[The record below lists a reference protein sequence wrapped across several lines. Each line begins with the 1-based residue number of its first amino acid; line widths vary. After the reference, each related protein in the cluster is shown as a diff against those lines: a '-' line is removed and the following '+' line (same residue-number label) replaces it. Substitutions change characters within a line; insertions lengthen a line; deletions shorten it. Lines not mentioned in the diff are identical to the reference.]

1 MPKGKIPSKVAKKQ
15 TPQQQPTKT
24 LSALEQQYA
33 ARYGNVPLPKVA
45 AAPMPTVRS
54 TQPPRVVTP
63 PLSSSQIQM
72 NPNIV
77 AQMGRPA
84 APVLS
89 SSQIQFRPQIVAQQM
104 RAQMAGPVPGFVQAR
119 TQQQQAIQ
127 QAATQRA
134 QGMNEIARM
143 YQNVPQG
150 VNTNYAQTQYAPQSQ
165 PQTFAQMAQSYA
177 GPQQRGVSPQYTAPG
192 QRTRGATPTSQPQT
206 FAQMARANAG
216 PQQRGVSPLVLAAT
230 RNRPELLAAQP
241 QGFFG
246 AALATPSATAP
257 QTQPDPGNLPG
268 LGQVASVRGNLA
280 DVSRLTGQAFQMYA
294 QTGDPKFRPAT
305 MTSEIANQLPFW
317 SGEGYSSPD
326 AWLRAAGY
334 EEVNPGQ
341 WARLD
346 PVSGPNGTTTR
357 VQGGEGYGLGGI
369 TRGGY
374 DEPFSY
380 GGGGGGGWG
389 YGDGYSGG
397 YGRGGGSADTML
409 VNWRI
414 GL

>member
-134 QGMNEIARM
+134 QGMNEMARM

-165 PQTFAQMAQSYA
+165 PQTFAQMA
-177 GPQQRGVSPQYTAPG
+177 
-192 QRTRGATPTSQPQT
+192 
-206 FAQMARANAG
+206 RANAG
-216 PQQRGVSPLVLAAT
+216 PQQRGVSPLVQAAT